1 MFTELAYSIVD
12 ALIVLLL
19 HTMPISNDY
28 YIMIKEKEEEI
39 GSQIHSSFL
48 LPHFHLRPL
57 QSIRSHFP
65 HGFCICGDCP
75 IEAPERSLVSEQ
87 ECSFSTERESVN
99 AASVAGSRQELSDQI
114 LDAWKIG

>member
-39 GSQIHSSFL
+39 GS
-48 LPHFHLRPL
+48 HFH
-57 QSIRSHFP
+57 I
-65 HGFCICGDCP
+65 
-75 IEAPERSLVSEQ
+75 
-87 ECSFSTERESVN
+87 STSDLFNPSVLTFHT
-99 AASVAGSRQELSDQI
+99 AFASVEIVLLKLLRDL
-114 LDAWKIG
+114 W